1 MAATLVLAMATQA
14 TAMVLEMM
22 TQLMLVRVSKAPCH
36 AAHTCDTHTNV
47 VGSNIDLL
55 VETTQVYIW

>member
-1 MAATLVLAMATQA
+1 MATQA